1 MRIDKVEI
9 DGFGKLNNCEFTF
22 ADGVNL
28 IYGENESG
36 KSTLCEFIL
45 SAFYGLP
52 NESKKVSDDI
62 TPRRKYRPWQ
72 GDSFGGRVYFTD
84 DEGRRLV
91 VERSF
96 KGTKRGDKAVL
107 RDADSWEELD
117 TADDIGQKYFGL
129 SREGF
134 LKTLYIKSFGA
145 DFLKSDDGEIMSRLS
160 NMETSGAEDVSYSK
174 ILNSMEKEIFSLKT
188 KTGRGGKISAL
199 EDRLREL
206 NSEMCISH
214 MTQNALE
221 NDRHTLENL
230 KNTTCRKEEEVKA
243 LEEQYTQALQHEK
256 FIAQKKIEESKEI
269 IENRLKKEEEKLQN
283 IKLQLEKAN
292 SDNAPVIS
300 AEEISRARALETKR
314 LLAEE
319 KMLEAKRD
327 VPEGLRPIL
336 DETRII
342 PAFLGFVIF
351 LIGFFVKSVVLYI
364 SGVLVA
370 VVGIFVSLLINIR
383 KRKDDDKKREA
394 YYELKHEIDR
404 INDELGSIF
413 EPYGVLISD
422 ELSALYVSAND
433 KVKQASQLEQQ
444 LKECEKEIESLK
456 NTLAEKTETVEFPKI
471 VMEYSGEDA
480 EELFAR
486 IGALKSEIKQAQE
499 EAHEISVRLVRET
512 AETRNEADIK
522 AELDDVM
529 LEKCEA
535 EKRYT
540 SLCRAL
546 EWLKSAHEEIKNNF
560 APRLNEKTAEYL
572 SFLTREKYRDVR
584 ANDSFALNLKNTSG
598 EIVEAGFMSRGT
610 YDLLYIA
617 LRFAAMNV
625 MTEGHIPTVI
635 LDDAFSQLDNDRL
648 LSAVKLINTVPEFSQ
663 VILFTCHENYK
674 DLLNDKNINLVS
686 L

>member
-28 IYGENESG
+28 IYGVNESG

-62 TPRRKYRPWQ
+62 TPRRKYRPWS
-72 GDSFGGRVYFTD
+72 GDVFGGRVYFTD
-84 DEGRRLV
+84 DTGRKLV
-91 VERSF
+91 IERSF
-96 KGTKRGDKAVL
+96 KATKRSDKAVL
-107 RDADSWEELD
+107 RDADTWEELD
-117 TADDIGQKYFGL
+117 SGEDLGEKCFGL
-129 SREGF
+129 SREAF

-145 DFLKSDDGEIMSRLS
+145 DNLKNDDGEILSRLS
-160 NMETSGAEDVSYSK
+160 NLETSGDEDVSYSK
-174 ILNSMEKEIFSLKT
+174 IINSMEKEIFSLKT
-188 KTGRGGKISAL
+188 KTGKGGKIPAL

-206 NSEMCISH
+206 NSEMCISR

-221 NDRHTLENL
+221 NDKHTLENL
-230 KNTTCRKEEEVKA
+230 KNIIRVKENEAKT
-243 LEEQYTQALQHEK
+243 LEEKYAQALQHEK
-256 FIAQKKIEESKEI
+256 FIAQKKIEESKTI
-269 IENRLKKEEEKLQN
+269 IENRLKKEEETLQN

-292 SDNAPVIS
+292 SDNEPFIS

-319 KMLEAKRD
+319 KMFEVKREI
-327 VPEGLRPIL
+327 PESVRPIL

-342 PAFLGFVIF
+342 PGFFGLVIF
-351 LIGFFVKSVVLYI
+351 IIGFLVKSMVLYI
-364 SGVLVA
+364 SGILVA
-370 VVGIFVSLLINIR
+370 VVGILISLLINIK

-394 YYELKHEIDR
+394 YYELKHEVDR
-404 INDELGSIF
+404 INDELRSIF

-422 ELSALYVSAND
+422 ELSALYVSTND
-433 KVKQASQLEQQ
+433 KLKQVSRLEQQ
-444 LKECEKEIESLK
+444 LKESEKEIESLK
-456 NTLAEKTETVEFPKI
+456 NTLAEETETAEFSEI
-471 VMEYSGEDA
+471 VMEYSGENA
-480 EELFAR
+480 ENLFAK
-486 IGALKSEIKQAQE
+486 ISVLKSEIKQVQE
-499 EAHEISVRLVRET
+499 ETHEISVRLVRET
-512 AETRNEADIK
+512 AEIRNEADIK
-522 AELDDVM
+522 AAIDDVM

-535 EKRYT
+535 EKRYA
-540 SLCRAL
+540 SLCRAA

-560 APRLNEKTAEYL
+560 APRLNEKAAEYL
-572 SFLTREKYRDVR
+572 SFLTSEKYKDVR
-584 ANDSFALNLKNTSG
+584 ANDSFGINLKTAGG

-625 MTEGHIPTVI
+625 MTEGHIPPVI
-635 LDDAFSQLDNDRL
+635 LDDAFSQLDDSRL
-648 LSAVKLINTVPEFSQ
+648 QKATDLIIQSDEFSQ
-663 VILFTCHENYK
+663 VLLFTCHKNYK
-674 DLLNDKNINLVS
+674 ELLHNKNINVVS